1 MTIKNWS
8 DNIIIVNLHKELR
21 ISEELKNVNEII
33 SNRDN
38 CDVIVD
44 FSDVDI
50 VTSSD
55 ICNLIILHTSLR
67 KRGRRLILCNVA
79 VLTKCIFTV
88 AGLDELFDFADDKD
102 VQTIIA
108 DLTKCQLNHYQME
121 FGRLIILAR
130 SREHFLKKNL
140 IY

>member
-1 MTIKNWS
+1 MAIKNWS
-8 DNIIIVNLHKELR
+8 DNIVIVNLHEELR
-21 ISEELKNVNEII
+21 ISAELKSVNEII
-33 SNRDN
+33 SNRDD
-38 CDVIVD
+38 CDVIMD

-55 ICNLIILHTSLR
+55 ICNLIILHTLLH

-102 VQTIIA
+102 VQTVIA
-108 DLTKCQLNHYQME
+108 DLTKCQLK
-121 FGRLIILAR
+121 A
-130 SREHFLKKNL
+130 K
-140 IY
+140 